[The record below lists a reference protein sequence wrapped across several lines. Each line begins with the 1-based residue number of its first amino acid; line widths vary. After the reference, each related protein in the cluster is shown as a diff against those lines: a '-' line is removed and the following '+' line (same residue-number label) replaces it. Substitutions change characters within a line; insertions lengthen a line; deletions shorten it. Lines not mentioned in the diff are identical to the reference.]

1 MKWNLW
7 AFVIGVLALSACNDV
22 DDLYDPAKAMERKLA
37 MYESA
42 FVKEFGN
49 IAPNQD
55 WGFGSVETR
64 AGKGFVM
71 PAVTEEEIEI
81 VRKWFED
88 NPNPTDY
95 ITTLPW
101 SDFYIQNVYKSKS
114 NSKRLQKVCWKS
126 ENDSKWNEGFQSG
139 HDNNQKDRVVTGMEG
154 NVSFACGGT
163 GNSGADKVTTD
174 KHVIVEIDGSYYI
187 RFKIEDEVWVLKLSP
202 AQYSNA
208 QRVIAEDLGTTG
220 DFDFNDVVFDVSSG
234 EGRTI
239 ITVRAAGGMLPLS
252 VAGQEVHGL
261 FGVEV
266 TEMVNTVSGEKRLM
280 PVMFS
285 INGEF
290 DANEV
295 EIKVNGN
302 DEAKLYTLT
311 AAQGSAPQK
320 LCVGTDFE
328 WTEETQNLKEKYPKF
343 EDYVSNP
350 SLKDWWKN

>member
-1 MKWNLW
+1 MKKWSLW

-101 SDFYIQNVYKSKS
+101 SDFYIQNVYKDEN
-114 NSKRLQKVCWKS
+114 NSHRLKKVYWKS
-126 ENDSKWNEGFQSG
+126 EKDSKWDKGLESG
-139 HDNNQKDRVVTGMEG
+139 KNDDKKDEVVTGMEG
-154 NVSFACGGT
+154 TVSFACGKNGE
-163 GNSGADKVTTD
+163 GNPEYTD
-174 KHVIVEIDGSYYI
+174 SHVIVEIDGSYYI
-187 RFKIEDEVWVLKLSP
+187 RFKVEDEEWILKLSP
-202 AQYSNA
+202 AQYPGV

-234 EGRTI
+234 NNRTI
-239 ITVRAAGGMLPLS
+239 ITVRAAGGMLPLY
-252 VAGQEVHGL
+252 VA
-261 FGVEV
+261 
-266 TEMVNTVSGEKRLM
+266 
-280 PVMFS
+280 
-285 INGEF
+285 
-290 DANEV
+290 A
-295 EIKVNGN
+295 
-302 DEAKLYTLT
+302 
-311 AAQGSAPQK
+311 
-320 LCVGTDFE
+320 LCCR
-328 WTEETQNLKEKYPKF
+328 
-343 EDYVSNP
+343 
-350 SLKDWWKN
+350 